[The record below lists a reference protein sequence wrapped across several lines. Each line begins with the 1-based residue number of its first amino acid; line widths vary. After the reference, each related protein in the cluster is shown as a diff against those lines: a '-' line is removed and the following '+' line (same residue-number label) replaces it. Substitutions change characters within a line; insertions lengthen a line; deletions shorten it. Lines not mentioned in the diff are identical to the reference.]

1 MTEARSPNEFL
12 FRGGR
17 SGVLLIHGLTGT
29 PSEMRQVGRGLHKA
43 GYSVYGMQLAGHC
56 GGEADLLATGW
67 RDWYASVCE
76 AAARFGAGLDR
87 LFVGGLSMGALLA
100 LKYAADHPA
109 RVAGLGLYGTTLRYD
124 GWAVPRIARLSFL
137 LPLVTA
143 LGLGRR
149 QRTLEAFPYGIRD
162 ERIRA
167 RIAGAMLAGDSAAAG
182 LAGNPWP
189 SLAQFQRL
197 SWRVQRQLHQVRAPC
212 LLVHAADDDIASVA
226 NARQVAAGVRAPSEL
241 LLLERSYHMVT
252 VDAERD
258 LVAQRSAAFFRAVL
272 AAETLAGP
280 LPAPTHPIEA
290 GA

>member
-1 MTEARSPNEFL
+1 MTGANEFL

-17 SGVLLIHGLTGT
+17 AGVLLIHGLTGT
-29 PSEMRQVGRGLHKA
+29 PSEMRQVGRGLHRA
-43 GYSVYGMQLAGHC
+43 GFSVYGMQLAGHC
-56 GGEADLLATGW
+56 GSEADLLATGW
-67 RDWYASVCE
+67 RDWYASVC
-76 AAARFGAGLDR
+76 AAAERFGAELDH
-87 LFVGGLSMGALLA
+87 LFLGGLSMGALLA
-100 LKYAADHPA
+100 LHYAADHPQ

-143 LGLGRR
+143 LGLGRG
-149 QRTLEAFPYGIRD
+149 QRSMETFPYGIRD

-197 SWRVQRQLHQVRAPC
+197 SWRVRRRLHRVRAPC
-212 LLVHAADDDIASVA
+212 LLAHASEDDIASVA
-226 NARQVAAGVRAPSEL
+226 NAHRVMAAVRAPSEL
-241 LLLERSYHMVT
+241 LLLQRSYHMVT

-258 LVAQRSAAFFRAVL
+258 LVAQRSAAFFRRVL
-272 AAETLAGP
+272 APAAA
-280 LPAPTHPIEA
+280 PAPDDLSPALEA